1 MGVCQ
6 PHGAPSQKRNEHP
19 VSIARVD
26 GRVQPARSG
35 DPKRVGP
42 YRIIGRLGS
51 GGMGTVHAGL
61 DPSGLRVAVKVI
73 HPAQAEDP
81 EFRARFRREVHLS
94 ARVHG
99 PCLIPLLAADP
110 DAETPW
116 LATAYAP
123 GHTLDQHL
131 AAQGALT
138 GATLYAFAT
147 GTAQALAAIHAA
159 GVAHRDVKPQNVILT
174 PAGPRVLD
182 FGIAHAADGTSVTR
196 TGVMTGTPG
205 WISPEHYRTG
215 TAGPEGDMFAW
226 GTLVAYAA
234 TGRLPFGT
242 GAPDV
247 VAYRVMSE
255 EPDLDGLPDELR
267 EPLTKALAKNPAER
281 IHAEA
286 AAEECA
292 RLLAGQTTQ
301 VLGMTAEPEPTR
313 ISDRLTT
320 AWNLPDME
328 DPAWSLPTPPTR
340 RRALITAAVTAIA
353 IAAVSSGIV
362 AFYNSDDR
370 ADVDLTSGHAS
381 PSTPSTEI
389 SAPLSASGTTAAG
402 TPAETPSAPVVDP
415 RTIRIPKDPLAGV
428 TNPAYTRTG
437 DETQPHSDEWSAS
450 TIAGSP
456 EERDAEKA
464 IRGRMTSMLA
474 TKDMDFMKPTITF
487 NQRAQTVMVTGGPV
501 PQLPENYQEVF
512 RRAGEMAA
520 CSALAHRLKNDP
532 ATWPYGRFAIYWKT
546 SDGDLDAA
554 ALGYG
559 EATDGCISE
568 TAGQWHGDEFGMATA
583 EIPSSDK
590 AEIHVADATVK
601 AIVSTWNTNTTE
613 TNDDPIALND
623 GISLGFDPV
632 EKAAYIWTDDPN
644 NRFTS
649 RASQSNLTG
658 AVEKAVCRK
667 LTLEFHS
674 NKSWEY
680 TRWAVAVYDAYAG
693 TRKFIGSGTCPS

>member
-1 MGVCQ
+1 M
-6 PHGAPSQKRNEHP
+6 
-19 VSIARVD
+19 SIARVD

-61 DPSGLRVAVKVI
+61 DPAGLRVAVKVI
-73 HPAQAEDP
+73 HPAQAEDH
-81 EFRARFRREVHLS
+81 EFRARFRREVQLS
-94 ARVHG
+94 SRVHG
-99 PCLIPLLAADP
+99 PCLISLLAADP
-110 DAETPW
+110 DADTPW

-123 GHTLDQHL
+123 GLTLDQHL
-131 AAQGALT
+131 ATHGALT
-138 GATLYAFAT
+138 GATLYTFAT

-159 GVAHRDVKPQNVILT
+159 GVVHRDVKPQNVILT

-242 GAPDV
+242 GAPDA

-255 EPDLDGLPDELR
+255 EPALDGLPDELR

-281 IHAEA
+281 ISADA
-286 AAEECA
+286 AAEECT
-292 RLLAGQTTQ
+292 RLLARQTTQ
-301 VLGMTAEPEPTR
+301 VLGATAEPELTR
-313 ISDRLTT
+313 TSGRLTT
-320 AWNLPDME
+320 EWNLPGME
-328 DPAWSLPTPPTR
+328 DPAWSLPTPPR
-340 RRALITAAVTAIA
+340 RKRALITAASIA
-353 IAAVSSGIV
+353 IAVAVSGGIV
-362 AFYNSDDR
+362 ALYNSNDP
-370 ADVDLTSGHAS
+370 ADAGLTPAHAS
-381 PSTPSTEI
+381 PSTISTEI
-389 SAPLSASGTTAAG
+389 SAPISAPGTTSAG
-402 TPAETPSAPVVDP
+402 RLTETPSAPPVDP
-415 RTIRIPKDPLAGV
+415 RTIRIPKDPLAAAS
-428 TNPAYTRTG
+428 NPAYTRAG
-437 DETQPHSDEWSAS
+437 DETQPHPDEWSAS
-450 TIAGSP
+450 TTAGSP
-456 EERDAEKA
+456 EERDIQKA
-464 IRGRMTSMLA
+464 IRDQMASMLA

-487 NQRAQTVMVTGGPV
+487 NQRAQTVTVTGGPV

-532 ATWPYGRFAIYWKT
+532 TTWPYGRFAIYWKT
-546 SDGDLDAA
+546 SELDAT

-568 TAGQWHGDEFGMATA
+568 IAGQWHGDESGMATA

-590 AEIHVADATVK
+590 AEIRVADATVK
-601 AIVSTWNTNTTE
+601 AIVATWNTNITE
-613 TNDDPIALND
+613 TNDVPITLND

-632 EKAAYIWTDDPN
+632 EHAAYVWTDDPN
-644 NRFTS
+644 SRFTS
-649 RASQSNLTG
+649 RASQSNLRGT
-658 AVEKAVCRK
+658 VETAVCRK
-667 LTLEFHS
+667 LTLEFHN

-680 TRWAVAVYDAYAG
+680 TRWSVAVYDSY
-693 TRKFIGSGTCPS
+693 TSTHQFIGSGTCSS

>member
-6 PHGAPSQKRNEHP
+6 PHGASSQKRNEHP
-19 VSIARVD
+19 VSIARVE

-61 DPSGLRVAVKVI
+61 DPAGLRVAVKVI

-81 EFRARFRREVHLS
+81 EFRARFRREVQLS
-94 ARVHG
+94 SRVHG

-110 DAETPW
+110 DAEAPW

-123 GHTLDQHL
+123 GLTLDQHL
-131 AAQGALT
+131 AAHGALT

-159 GVAHRDVKPQNVILT
+159 GVVHRDVKPQNVILT

-247 VAYRVMSE
+247 VAYRVISQ

-267 EPLTKALAKNPAER
+267 EPLTKALAKNSAAR
-281 IHAEA
+281 ISAEA

-292 RLLAGQTTQ
+292 RLLARQATQ
-301 VLGMTAEPEPTR
+301 VLGAAAEPEPTR
-313 ISDRLTT
+313 ISDYLTT
-320 AWNLPDME
+320 AWNLPSME
-328 DPAWSLPTPPTR
+328 DPAWSLPAPPR
-340 RRALITAAVTAIA
+340 RKRALITAAVTAIA
-353 IAAVSSGIV
+353 AAAASGGIV
-362 AFYNSDDR
+362 AFYSSDDR
-370 ADVDLTSGHAS
+370 ADVDLRSGHAS

-389 SAPLSASGTTAAG
+389 SAPVSASGTTIAG
-402 TPAETPSAPVVDP
+402 TPTGTPSAAVVDP

-428 TNPAYTRTG
+428 TNPAYTRAG
-437 DETQPHSDEWSAS
+437 DETQPHPDEWRAS
-450 TIAGSP
+450 TTAGSP
-456 EERDAEKA
+456 EEHDAEKA
-464 IRGRMTSMLA
+464 IRDRMTSMLA

-532 ATWPYGRFAIYWKT
+532 TTWPYGRFAIYWKT
-546 SDGDLDAA
+546 SDLDAT

-568 TAGQWHGDEFGMATA
+568 IAGQWHGDESGMATA

-590 AEIHVADATVK
+590 AEIRVADATVK
-601 AIVSTWNTNTTE
+601 AIVATWNTNTTE
-613 TNDDPIALND
+613 TNDDPITLND

-632 EKAAYIWTDDPN
+632 EHAAYVWTDDPN
-644 NRFTS
+644 SRFTS
-649 RASQSNLTG
+649 HACQSNLRGT
-658 AVEKAVCRK
+658 VEEAVCRK
-667 LTLEFHS
+667 LTLEFH

-680 TRWAVAVYDAYAG
+680 TRWSVAVYDSYTS
-693 TRKFIGSGTCPS
+693 TRQFIGSGTCSS

>member
-1 MGVCQ
+1 M
-6 PHGAPSQKRNEHP
+6 
-19 VSIARVD
+19 SIARVD

-61 DPSGLRVAVKVI
+61 DPAGLRVAVKVI

-81 EFRARFRREVHLS
+81 EFRARFRREVQLS
-94 ARVHG
+94 SRVHG

-123 GHTLDQHL
+123 GSTLDQHL
-131 AAQGALT
+131 AAHGALT
-138 GATLYAFAT
+138 GATLFAFAT
-147 GTAQALAAIHAA
+147 GTAQALAAIHTA
-159 GVAHRDVKPQNVILT
+159 GVVHRDVKPQNVILT

-215 TAGPEGDMFAW
+215 IAGPEGDMFAW

-247 VAYRVMSE
+247 VAYRVMSQ

-281 IHAEA
+281 ISAEA

-292 RLLAGQTTQ
+292 RLLARQATQ
-301 VLGMTAEPEPTR
+301 ALGAAAEPEPTR
-313 ISDRLTT
+313 ISDHLTT
-320 AWNLPDME
+320 AWNLPGME
-328 DPAWSLPTPPTR
+328 DPTWSLPAPPR
-340 RRALITAAVTAIA
+340 RKHALITAAVTAIA
-353 IAAVSSGIV
+353 VAAASGGIV
-362 AFYNSDDR
+362 AFYSSDNR
-370 ADVDLTSGHAS
+370 TDVDLTSGRAS

-389 SAPLSASGTTAAG
+389 SAPVSASGTMTAG
-402 TPAETPSAPVVDP
+402 TPTETPSAAVVDP

-428 TNPAYTRTG
+428 ANPAYTRAG
-437 DETQPHSDEWSAS
+437 DETQPLADEWSAS

-456 EERDAEKA
+456 EEHDAEKA
-464 IRGRMTSMLA
+464 IRDRMTSMLA

-487 NQRAQTVMVTGGPV
+487 NQRVQTVMVTGGPV

-512 RRAGEMAA
+512 SRAGEMAA

-554 ALGYG
+554 ALGYS

-568 TAGQWHGDEFGMATA
+568 TAGQWHGDESGMATA

-590 AEIHVADATVK
+590 AEIRVADATVK
-601 AIVSTWNTNTTE
+601 AIVATWNSNTTE

-632 EKAAYIWTDDPN
+632 ENAAYVWTDDPN
-644 NRFTS
+644 SRFAS
-649 RASQSNLTG
+649 HASQSNLRGT
-658 AVEKAVCRK
+658 VEEAVCRK
-667 LTLEFHS
+667 LTLEFHN
-674 NKSWEY
+674 NKSWPY
-680 TRWAVAVYDAYAG
+680 TRWAVAVYDAYTG
-693 TRKFIGSGTCPS
+693 TRQFIGSGTCMS

>member
-1 MGVCQ
+1 M
-6 PHGAPSQKRNEHP
+6 
-19 VSIARVD
+19 SIARVD

-61 DPSGLRVAVKVI
+61 DPAGLRIAVKVI

-81 EFRARFRREVHLS
+81 EFRARFRREVQLS
-94 ARVHG
+94 SRVHG

-123 GHTLDQHL
+123 GLTLDQHL
-131 AAQGALT
+131 AAHGALT

-147 GTAQALAAIHAA
+147 GTAQALAAIHTA
-159 GVAHRDVKPQNVILT
+159 GVVHRDVKPQNVILT

-196 TGVMTGTPG
+196 TGTMTGTPG

-215 TAGPEGDMFAW
+215 TAGPEGDVFAW

-247 VAYRVMSE
+247 VAYRVMSQ

-281 IHAEA
+281 ISADT

-292 RLLAGQTTQ
+292 RFLARQATQ
-301 VLGMTAEPEPTR
+301 VLGATGPEPTR
-313 ISDRLTT
+313 ISDRLTA
-320 AWNLPDME
+320 AWNLPSMD
-328 DPAWSLPTPPTR
+328 DPAWSLPAPPR
-340 RRALITAAVTAIA
+340 RKRALMTAAVTAIA
-353 IAAVSSGIV
+353 VTAVSGGIV
-362 AFYNSDDR
+362 AFYTSGDR
-370 ADVDLTSGHAS
+370 AHVTLTPDRTT

-389 SAPLSASGTTAAG
+389 SAPISASGTTASG
-402 TPAETPSAPVVDP
+402 TPAKTTVAPAVDP

-428 TNPAYTRTG
+428 ANPAYTRAG
-437 DETQPHSDEWSAS
+437 DETQPHPDEWRAS
-450 TIAGSP
+450 TTAGSP

-464 IRGRMTSMLA
+464 IRDRMTSMLA

-546 SDGDLDAA
+546 SDLDAT

-568 TAGQWHGDEFGMATA
+568 TAGQWHGDESGMATA

-590 AEIHVADATVK
+590 AEIRVADATVK
-601 AIVSTWNTNTTE
+601 AIVTTWNTNTTE

-623 GISLGFDPV
+623 GISLGFDPI
-632 EKAAYIWTDDPN
+632 ENAAYVWTDDPN
-644 NRFTS
+644 SRFTS
-649 RASQSNLTG
+649 HASQSNLRGT
-658 AVEKAVCRK
+658 VEEAVCRK
-667 LTLEFHS
+667 LTLEFHN
-674 NKSWEY
+674 NKSWQY

-693 TRKFIGSGTCPS
+693 TRQFIGAGTCAP

>member
-1 MGVCQ
+1 MGVRQ
-6 PHGAPSQKRNEHP
+6 PHGAPSQKRNKPP
-19 VSIARVD
+19 VSIARIE

-61 DPSGLRVAVKVI
+61 DPAGLRVAVKVI
-73 HPAQAEDP
+73 HPAQAEDH
-81 EFRARFRREVHLS
+81 EFRARFRREVQLS
-94 ARVHG
+94 SRVHG

-123 GHTLDQHL
+123 GLTLDQHL
-131 AAQGALT
+131 AAHGALT
-138 GATLYAFAT
+138 GGTLFAFAT

-159 GVAHRDVKPQNVILT
+159 GVVHRDVKPQNVVLT

-255 EPDLDGLPDELR
+255 KPDLDGLPDELR
-267 EPLTKALAKNPAER
+267 EPLTKGLAKNPAER
-281 IHAEA
+281 ISANA

-292 RLLAGQTTQ
+292 RLLARQATQ
-301 VLGMTAEPEPTR
+301 VLGPAAEPEPTQ
-313 ISDRLTT
+313 IGDRLTT
-320 AWNLPDME
+320 AWHLPNME
-328 DPAWSLPTPPTR
+328 DPAWSLPGLPR
-340 RRALITAAVTAIA
+340 RKRALVTAAVTAVAVAA
-353 IAAVSSGIV
+353 ISGGIV
-362 AFYNSDDR
+362 AFYSSGDR
-370 ADVDLTSGHAS
+370 GDVTLTSDRTTS
-381 PSTPSTEI
+381 STPSTEI
-389 SAPLSASGTTAAG
+389 SAPISASETTASGTPTETTFA
-402 TPAETPSAPVVDP
+402 PAVDP

-428 TNPAYTRTG
+428 DKPAYTRSD
-437 DETQPHSDEWSAS
+437 DEAQPHHDEWRAS
-450 TIAGSP
+450 TTVGSP

-464 IRGRMTSMLA
+464 IRDRMKSMLA

-532 ATWPYGRFAIYWKT
+532 TTWPYGRFAIYWKT
-546 SDGDLDAA
+546 SELDAT

-559 EATDGCISE
+559 EATDGCISGI
-568 TAGQWHGDEFGMATA
+568 AGQWHGDESGMATA

-590 AEIHVADATVK
+590 GEIHVADAAVK
-601 AIVSTWNTNTTE
+601 AIVATWNANTTE
-613 TNDDPIALND
+613 TNEAALALND
-623 GISLGFDPV
+623 GISLGFDPI
-632 EKAAYIWTDDPN
+632 ENAAYVWTDDPN
-644 NRFTS
+644 SRFTS
-649 RASQSNLTG
+649 HVSQSNLRST
-658 AVEKAVCRK
+658 VEEAVCRK
-667 LTLEFHS
+667 LTLEFHN

-680 TRWAVAVYDAYAG
+680 TRWSVAVYDAYTG
-693 TRKFIGSGTCPS
+693 TRQFIGSGTCPS

>member
-1 MGVCQ
+1 M
-6 PHGAPSQKRNEHP
+6 
-19 VSIARVD
+19 SIARVD

-61 DPSGLRVAVKVI
+61 DPAGLRVAVKVI
-73 HPAQAEDP
+73 HPAQAEDH
-81 EFRARFRREVHLS
+81 EFRARFRREVQLS
-94 ARVHG
+94 SRVHG

-116 LATAYAP
+116 LATTYAP
-123 GHTLDQHL
+123 GLTLDQHL
-131 AAQGALT
+131 AAHGALT

-147 GTAQALAAIHAA
+147 GAAQALAAIHAA
-159 GVAHRDVKPQNVILT
+159 GVVHRDVKPQNVILT

-234 TGRLPFGT
+234 TARLPFGT

-267 EPLTKALAKNPAER
+267 EPLTKAFAKNPAER
-281 IHAEA
+281 ISADA
-286 AAEECA
+286 AAEQCE
-292 RLLAGQTTQ
+292 RLLARQATQ
-301 VLGMTAEPEPTR
+301 VLGATADPGPTR
-313 ISDRLTT
+313 IGDHLTT
-320 AWNLPDME
+320 AWNLPSVE
-328 DPAWSLPTPPTR
+328 DPAWSLPKPSRR
-340 RRALITAAVTAIA
+340 RRALMAAATAIA
-353 IAAVSSGIV
+353 VAAASGGIAASYTSG
-362 AFYNSDDR
+362 DR
-370 ADVDLTSGHAS
+370 AEVALTSDRTTPA
-381 PSTPSTEI
+381 TPSAKT
-389 SAPLSASGTTAAG
+389 SAPVSASATTASG
-402 TPAETPSAPVVDP
+402 PPAETTSTPAIDP

-428 TNPAYTRTG
+428 ANPAYRRSD
-437 DETQPHSDEWSAS
+437 DETQPHPDEWRAS
-450 TIAGSP
+450 TTAGST
-456 EERDAEKA
+456 EERDAEKT
-464 IRGRMTSMLA
+464 IRDRMTSMLA

-520 CSALAHRLKNDP
+520 CSTLAHRLKNDP
-532 ATWPYGRFAIYWKT
+532 TTWPYGRFAIYWKT
-546 SDGDLDAA
+546 SELDATS
-554 ALGYG
+554 LGYG

-568 TAGQWHGDEFGMATA
+568 IAGQWHGDESGMATA

-590 AEIHVADATVK
+590 AEIRVADATVK
-601 AIVSTWNTNTTE
+601 AIVATWNTNTTE
-613 TNDDPIALND
+613 TNDDPITLND
-623 GISLGFDPV
+623 GISLGFDPI
-632 EKAAYIWTDDPN
+632 ENAAYVWTDDPN
-644 NRFTS
+644 SRFTS
-649 RASQSNLTG
+649 HASQSNLRGT
-658 AVEKAVCRK
+658 AEEAVCRK
-667 LTLEFHS
+667 LTLEFRN
-674 NKSWEY
+674 NKSWQY
-680 TRWAVAVYDAYAG
+680 THWSVAVYDSYTG
-693 TRKFIGSGTCPS
+693 TRQFVGSGTCPY